1 MKKLFLLIM
10 LLLGM
15 HAYSQNYYTRE
26 TIEGTHATYFSLS
39 WLADGY
45 NIIANTIP
53 VSIRRPFTKMV
64 RLYIRIL
71 INVSVRAILTV
82 RF

>member
-1 MKKLFLLIM
+1 M

-26 TIEGTHATYFSLS
+26 TIEGTHATYLVSPGLRMVIT
-39 WLADGY
+39 LLP
-45 NIIANTIP
+45 IANPIP